1 MPDKHSKQQ
10 QKTPK
15 APSKTT
21 NTAHVTPYHPE
32 PFAPVMNLQRTI
44 GNQATG
50 HLLNTPGSPIIQ
62 RMPTVRAVKQVL
74 GEPHEDKKILGKVV
88 SRQST
93 DYRAVLAALGTANQ
107 FLHDTRTSV
116 ATVQTLMGHYATL
129 EAAINQYL
137 ANKTGKKK
145 QGDQKVPYMQ
155 SLLVQLETE
164 RSMAGQIALQI
175 EQRVSRYENPDAMRP
190 KWYIAL
196 SGKRPDILKTSEM
209 VSQDRGGTNEVTEVS
224 RGGQSS
230 FFKANQ
236 DSITLLQ
243 NFENQDR
250 PFAEVANTTQSFK
263 GYGSGAIYNS
273 YNVPA
278 DAGIFNEQQM
288 ETFQQQNRGL
298 YELDINMQTSKR
310 DVATARLSEL
320 LGANVI
326 AKAELAFKRLDDG
339 SLQMG
344 SLMEKAKGK
353 TLRKTNFDQAKTPQ
367 DGPQVSFEDPNFQRL
382 LSRLQLMDALTGQVD
397 RNMSNFYI
405 ETDDTGSVTGLTGID
420 NDMSFGKERKNL
432 NRVFNFPGISRFV
445 DAELAERIIAVN
457 PEDVKAAV
465 MGLITDDEIA
475 ALIER
480 LNKLKQFLSD
490 LKAQNKLL
498 QPTDWNALT
507 AQGLLDEKTNYFARA
522 KDAISR

>member
-1 MPDKHSKQQ
+1 MPHKQTKQQ
-10 QKTPK
+10 QKTSH
-15 APSKTT
+15 APSATADT
-21 NTAHVTPYHPE
+21 SHASPQNTE
-32 PFAPVMNLQRTI
+32 PFAPVMNLQRVI
-44 GNQATG
+44 GNQATR
-50 HLLNTPGSPIIQ
+50 HILNTPGSPVIQ
-62 RMPTVRAVKQVL
+62 RMPTVRAVKQAL

-93 DYRAVLAALGTANQ
+93 DYRAVLAAL
-107 FLHDTRTSV
+107 DTFNTFISNTSTSV
-116 ATVQTLMGHYATL
+116 ASLQTLMGHYSTL
-129 EAAINQYL
+129 ETAINQYL

-145 QGDQKVPYMQ
+145 KGDQKVPYMQ
-155 SLLVQLETE
+155 NLLAQLETE

-175 EQRVSRYENPDAMRP
+175 EQRVSRYTNPDSMRP
-190 KWYIAL
+190 KWYISL
-196 SGKRPDILKTSEM
+196 SGKTPDILKNSEV
-209 VSQDRGGTNEVTEVS
+209 VSQDKGGTNEVTEIN

-243 NFENQDR
+243 NFENQNKRFSD
-250 PFAEVANTTQSFK
+250 VANTTKAFK
-263 GYGSGAIYNS
+263 GYESGAIYNS

-278 DAGIFNEQQM
+278 DAGIFDEQQI

-310 DVATARLSEL
+310 DVATSRLNEL
-320 LGANVI
+320 LGGNVI

-353 TLRKTNFDQAKTPQ
+353 TLSKTNFDQAKTPQ
-367 DGPQVSFEDPNFQRL
+367 DGPQVRFEDPNFQRL

-405 ETDDTGSVTGLTGID
+405 ETDNTGSVTGLTGID

-432 NRVFNFPGISRFV
+432 DRVFNFPGISRFV

-465 MGLITDDEIA
+465 SGLITDDEIT
-475 ALIER
+475 ALLER
-480 LNKLKQFLSD
+480 LNKLKTLLSD

-507 AQGLLDEKTNYFARA
+507 AQGLLEEKTNYFTRA
-522 KDAISR
+522 KNKISW